1 MCPSLHSFKLITLFS
16 QLLHIYKYICICI
29 YVHKYLTISIHLS
42 LYIYLSIYR
51 YYMYI
56 FMADHLIL
64 DNHFTQSSLEKTIS
78 HTLRIL
84 YGSIILLDEF
94 PFEWSMP
101 SNIYLIFYFAL
112 RDLLLNHLDLLPQ
125 YSNDTCAI
133 TVIVTYLIFHIY
145 TEKEP

>member
-1 MCPSLHSFKLITLFS
+1 MCPSLRSFKLITLFS
-16 QLLHIYKYICICI
+16 LLLHIYKYICICI
-29 YVHKYLTISIHLS
+29 YVHIFNYFYTPLS
-42 LYIYLSIYR
+42 IYLSIYQ

-112 RDLLLNHLDLLPQ
+112 RDLLLNHLDLFPQ
-125 YSNDTCAI
+125 SSNDTCAI
-133 TVIVTYLIFHIY
+133 TVIVTYLISHIY